1 MMNKNILT
9 LLFVRIVA
17 NFSDSL
23 YYMTTIW
30 FVKETMSSNTWIG
43 IASFVTLL
51 PVALQIFYG
60 PIIDKYS
67 KKTLLLIAMG
77 IQAVILTLI
86 VLLYYVNQLHP
97 PVLLWLIFI
106 ATLAADL
113 GYPTES
119 ALIPSLVEKEQL
131 GKVNSVFA
139 FTYNSLDI
147 ICNAVSGLI
156 IATIGIGM
164 VYFFNSITY
173 VILFFV
179 LWILLKLPRLKQ
191 NETNQ
196 KVAYKKEFLE
206 GLRYFWKLGELRTF
220 ICVFTIINMLMCIP
234 LGLMPI
240 LAHTEKEYGMW
251 MTAISIG
258 TLLGSMLSGK
268 LFRYRLKSVFVT
280 VNFIGGSAW
289 FLSYLFL
296 SSSLLS
302 ALVLLAMSW
311 MMIGVM
317 GVQFQTI
324 LQTSIDGEYLGRAL
338 TVVYAIQGAL
348 APLGYLLGGV
358 LADYVP
364 TSQLY
369 SIGAITLLLAGM
381 YFTQSPFLSY
391 KIEEAAFRE
400 RDNVERY

>member
-1 MMNKNILT
+1 MNKNILT

-23 YYMTTIW
+23 YYMATIW
-30 FVKETMSSNTWIG
+30 FVKETMNSNTWIG
-43 IASFVTLL
+43 IASFVALL

-60 PIIDKYS
+60 PIIDKCS

-77 IQAVILTLI
+77 IQAFVLTLI

-97 PVLLWLIFI
+97 PVLLGLIFI

-113 GYPTES
+113 GYPTEN

-139 FTYNSLDI
+139 FTYSSLDI

-156 IATIGIGM
+156 IAVIGIGM
-164 VYFFNSITY
+164 VYVFNSITY
-173 VILFFV
+173 AILFFV
-179 LWILLKLPRLKQ
+179 LWILLKLPRMKQ

-196 KVAYKKEFLE
+196 KVAYKKEFLQ

-258 TLLGSMLSGK
+258 TLLGSMLSGQ
-268 LFRYRLKSVFVT
+268 LFRYRLKSIFVA

-302 ALVLLAMSW
+302 ALVSFAVSW

-348 APLGYLLGGV
+348 APVGYLLGGV

-364 TSQLY
+364 PSQLY

-381 YFTQSPFLSY
+381 YFTQSPFLSHEMR
-391 KIEEAAFRE
+391 KQPLEKEIM
-400 RDNVERY
+400 

>member
-1 MMNKNILT
+1 MMNRNILT
-9 LLFVRIVA
+9 LLFVRIVS

-23 YYMTTIW
+23 YYMATIW
-30 FVKETMSSNTWIG
+30 FVKETMNSNTWIG
-43 IASFVTLL
+43 IASFVVSL

-60 PIIDKYS
+60 PIIDKYP
-67 KKTLLLIAMG
+67 KKLLLLTAMG
-77 IQAVILTLI
+77 IQAVILTLL
-86 VLLYYVNQLHP
+86 VFLYYVNQLHP
-97 PVLLWLIFI
+97 IVLLGLIFI

-131 GKVNSVFA
+131 GKVNSIFA
-139 FTYNSLDI
+139 FTYSSLDI

-173 VILFFV
+173 VILLFV
-179 LWILLKLPRLKQ
+179 LWLLLKLPRMKQ
-191 NETNQ
+191 NESNK
-196 KVAYKKEFLE
+196 KVAYKKEFLQ

-220 ICVFTIINMLMCIP
+220 ICAFTIINMLMCIP

-258 TLLGSMLSGK
+258 TLFGIMLSGK
-268 LFRYRLKSVFVT
+268 LFRYRLKSIFVT

-289 FLSYLFL
+289 LLSYLFL
-296 SSSLLS
+296 ASSLLLT
-302 ALVLLAMSW
+302 LVLFSVSW

-324 LQTSIDGEYLGRAL
+324 LQTSIDEEYLGRAL

-348 APLGYLLGGV
+348 APVGYLLGGV

-364 TSQLY
+364 VSQLY
-369 SIGAITLLLAGM
+369 LIGSITLLLAGM
-381 YFTQSPFLSY
+381 YFTKSSFLHHVM
-391 KIEEAAFRE
+391 RE
-400 RDNVERY
+400 RSLERGTI

>member
-1 MMNKNILT
+1 MNRNILT

-23 YYMTTIW
+23 YYMATIW
-30 FVKETMSSNTWIG
+30 FIKETMNSNTWIG
-43 IASFVTLL
+43 IASFVVLL

-67 KKTLLLIAMG
+67 KKMLLLTAMG
-77 IQAVILTLI
+77 IQAIILA
-86 VLLYYVNQLHP
+86 LLVFLYCVNQLHP
-97 PVLLWLIFI
+97 IVLLGLIFI

-139 FTYNSLDI
+139 FTYSSLDI

-179 LWILLKLPRLKQ
+179 LWLLLKLPRMKQ
-191 NETNQ
+191 NETNK
-196 KVAYKKEFLE
+196 KVAYKKEFLQ

-220 ICVFTIINMLMCIP
+220 ICMFTIINMLMCIP

-258 TLLGSMLSGK
+258 TLFGSILSGK
-268 LFRYRLKSVFVT
+268 LFRYRLKSIFVT
-280 VNFIGGSAW
+280 VNFIGGIAW
-289 FLSYLFL
+289 LLSYLFL
-296 SSSLLS
+296 SSSLLP
-302 ALVLLAMSW
+302 ALFLFAVSW

-324 LQTSIDGEYLGRAL
+324 LQTSIDEEYLGRAL

-348 APLGYLLGGV
+348 APVGYLLGGV

-364 TSQLY
+364 SSQLY
-369 SIGAITLLLAGM
+369 LLGSITLLLAGM
-381 YFTQSPFLSY
+381 YFTQSSFLYSSM
-391 KIEEAAFRE
+391 KKQLLEKETM
-400 RDNVERY
+400 

>member
-23 YYMTTIW
+23 YYMATIW

-191 NETNQ
+191 NETNRIR
-196 KVAYKKEFLE
+196 KLRIKKN
-206 GLRYFWKLGELRTF
+206 FWKAFVIFGNSENCVHLFVFLRLL
-220 ICVFTIINMLMCIP
+220 ICSC
-234 LGLMPI
+234 
-240 LAHTEKEYGMW
+240 
-251 MTAISIG
+251 
-258 TLLGSMLSGK
+258 
-268 LFRYRLKSVFVT
+268 
-280 VNFIGGSAW
+280 
-289 FLSYLFL
+289 
-296 SSSLLS
+296 
-302 ALVLLAMSW
+302 
-311 MMIGVM
+311 
-317 GVQFQTI
+317 
-324 LQTSIDGEYLGRAL
+324 
-338 TVVYAIQGAL
+338 
-348 APLGYLLGGV
+348 
-358 LADYVP
+358 
-364 TSQLY
+364 
-369 SIGAITLLLAGM
+369 
-381 YFTQSPFLSY
+381 
-391 KIEEAAFRE
+391 AFRSGLCQYWHIQRKNME
-400 RDNVERY
+400 CG

>member
-1 MMNKNILT
+1 MNKNILT

-23 YYMTTIW
+23 YYMATIW

>member
-1 MMNKNILT
+1 MMNRNILT

-23 YYMTTIW
+23 YYMATIW
-30 FVKETMSSNTWIG
+30 FIKETMNSNTWIG
-43 IASFVTLL
+43 IASFVVLL

-67 KKTLLLIAMG
+67 KKMLLLTAMG
-77 IQAVILTLI
+77 IQAIILA
-86 VLLYYVNQLHP
+86 LLVFLYCVNQLHP
-97 PVLLWLIFI
+97 IVLLGLIFI

-139 FTYNSLDI
+139 FTYSSLDI

-179 LWILLKLPRLKQ
+179 LWLLLKLPRMKQ
-191 NETNQ
+191 NETNK
-196 KVAYKKEFLE
+196 KVAYKKEFLQ

-220 ICVFTIINMLMCIP
+220 ICMFTIINMLMCIP

-258 TLLGSMLSGK
+258 TLFGSILSGK
-268 LFRYRLKSVFVT
+268 LFRYRLKSIFVT
-280 VNFIGGSAW
+280 VNFIGGIAW
-289 FLSYLFL
+289 LLSYLFL
-296 SSSLLS
+296 SSSLLP
-302 ALVLLAMSW
+302 ALFLFAVSW

-324 LQTSIDGEYLGRAL
+324 LQTSIDEEYLGRAL

-348 APLGYLLGGV
+348 APVGYLLGGV

-364 TSQLY
+364 SSQLY
-369 SIGAITLLLAGM
+369 LLGSITLLLAGM
-381 YFTQSPFLSY
+381 YFTQSSFLYSSM
-391 KIEEAAFRE
+391 KKQLLEKETM
-400 RDNVERY
+400 

>member
-23 YYMTTIW
+23 YYMATIW

>member
-1 MMNKNILT
+1 MMNRNILT

-23 YYMTTIW
+23 YYMATIW
-30 FVKETMSSNTWIG
+30 FVKETMNSNTWIG
-43 IASFVTLL
+43 IASFVVLL

-60 PIIDKYS
+60 PIIDNYS
-67 KKTLLLIAMG
+67 KKMLLLTSMG
-77 IQAVILTLI
+77 IQAVILTLL
-86 VLLYYVNQLHP
+86 VFLYYVNQLHP
-97 PVLLWLIFI
+97 FVLLALVFI

-113 GYPTES
+113 GYPAES

-139 FTYNSLDI
+139 FTYSSLDI
-147 ICNAVSGLI
+147 ICNAVSGMI

-179 LWILLKLPRLKQ
+179 LWLLLKLPKVRMRQ
-191 NETNQ
+191 NGTSK
-196 KVAYKKEFLE
+196 KVAYKQEFLQ

-220 ICVFTIINMLMCIP
+220 ISVFTIINMLMCIP
-234 LGLMPI
+234 LGLIPI
-240 LAHTEKEYGMW
+240 VSHTEKEYGMW

-258 TLLGSMLSGK
+258 TLFGSMLSGK
-268 LFRYRLKSVFVT
+268 LFRYRLKSIFVT
-280 VNFIGGSAW
+280 VNFIGGIAW

-296 SSSLLS
+296 SSFLLP
-302 ALVLLAMSW
+302 ALVLFAVSW

-324 LQTSIDGEYLGRAL
+324 LQTSIDEEYLGRTL

-348 APLGYLLGGV
+348 TPVGYLLGGG

-364 TSQLY
+364 SSQLY
-369 SIGAITLLLAGM
+369 LIGSITLLLAGM
-381 YFTQSPFLSY
+381 YFTQSPFLSHTM
-391 KIEEAAFRE
+391 RE
-400 RDNVERY
+400 RPLEKETM

>member
-1 MMNKNILT
+1 MMNRNILT

-23 YYMTTIW
+23 YYMATIW
-30 FVKETMSSNTWIG
+30 FVKETMNSNTWIG
-43 IASFVTLL
+43 IASFVALL

-97 PVLLWLIFI
+97 PVLLGLIFI

-119 ALIPSLVEKEQL
+119 ALIPSLVEKEKL

-139 FTYNSLDI
+139 FTYSSLDI

-156 IATIGIGM
+156 IGAIGIGM

-179 LWILLKLPRLKQ
+179 LWILLKLPRMKQ
-191 NETNQ
+191 DETNQ

-206 GLRYFWKLGELRTF
+206 GLHYFLKLGVLRTF

-234 LGLMPI
+234 LGLMPV

-258 TLLGSMLSGK
+258 TLFGSMLSGK
-268 LFRYRLKSVFVT
+268 LFRYRLKSIFVT
-280 VNFIGGSAW
+280 VNFIGGIAW

-302 ALVLLAMSW
+302 ALVLFAVSW

-317 GVQFQTI
+317 GVQFQTL
-324 LQTSIDGEYLGRAL
+324 LQTSIDEEYLGRAL

-348 APLGYLLGGV
+348 APVGYLLGGV
-358 LADYVP
+358 LADYMP
-364 TSQLY
+364 ASQLY
-369 SIGAITLLLAGM
+369 LIGSFTLLLAGM
-381 YFTQSPFLSY
+381 YFTKSSCLHHVM
-391 KIEEAAFRE
+391 RE
-400 RDNVERY
+400 RSLEKETI